1 MPPSRLQMKR
11 AVDGR
16 VEAERAQDRAGRAA
30 SASLSRE
37 EAERNF
43 FFRQGDEEHLFET
56 GQRSVKAWQGRHEE
70 DVLLERVQARLKPVA
85 SIVNNGLNL
94 NVLEDEG
101 LSFTIGLNEWHVPIL
116 TLTAEPDVTLL
127 TLLKRRDAEER
138 RLVASWVDDEVSMR
152 ELSQRRVRRYIVPG
166 GFDISSQLAPVNVL
180 ESALLY
186 GYPLDLAG
194 SSWEGPSTNLW
205 PTW

>member
-16 VEAERAQDRAGRAA
+16 VKAERAQDRAGRAA

-70 DVLLERVQARLKPVA
+70 DVLLERVQARLKL
-85 SIVNNGLNL
+85 G
-94 NVLEDEG
+94 
-101 LSFTIGLNEWHVPIL
+101 
-116 TLTAEPDVTLL
+116 
-127 TLLKRRDAEER
+127 
-138 RLVASWVDDEVSMR
+138 
-152 ELSQRRVRRYIVPG
+152 
-166 GFDISSQLAPVNVL
+166 
-180 ESALLY
+180 
-186 GYPLDLAG
+186 
-194 SSWEGPSTNLW
+194 
-205 PTW
+205 